1 MCGRYVLR
9 RSVDELR
16 AIFEVIGA
24 LPNWEPSWNL
34 APTQNAPV
42 LRRHPDSGERRLDL
56 LRWGLVPH
64 FTTDPATSRQ
74 PINAR
79 SETAA
84 TTPMFRDALQRRRAI
99 VPIDAF
105 YEWSGEGR
113 AKQAWAVE
121 RADGGIMALAG
132 LWEGWRGRD
141 GSVLRSFTVLT
152 TQACLA
158 LEHLHHRMPVVLE
171 RADWAEWLGEVPGD
185 PNRLLRT
192 SDAAFRAWKV
202 GPRVG
207 NVRNNDPSLL
217 DAVAERSD
225 LLQ

>member
-1 MCGRYVLR
+1 MILAAMCGRYVLK

-16 AIFEVIGA
+16 AIFEVLGA
-24 LPNWEPSWNL
+24 LPNWEPSWNI

-42 LRRHPDSGERRLDL
+42 IRRHPETGERRLDL

-64 FTTDPATSRQ
+64 FITDPAASRQ

-84 TTPMFRDALQRRRAI
+84 TTPMFRDALARRRGI

-105 YEWSGEGR
+105 YEWSGE
-113 AKQAWAVE
+113 AKSKQAWAVE
-121 RADGGIMALAG
+121 RADGEIMALAG

-141 GSVLRSFTVLT
+141 GTVLRTFTVLT
-152 TQACLA
+152 TAACVA

-171 RADWAEWLGEVPGD
+171 RPDWAAWLGEVAGD
-185 PNRLLRT
+185 LPHLLRP
-192 SDAAFRAWKV
+192 SEAAFRAWKV
-202 GPRVG
+202 SPRVG
-207 NVRNNDPSLL
+207 NVRNNDPSLMEP
-217 DAVAERSD
+217 A
-225 LLQ
+225 